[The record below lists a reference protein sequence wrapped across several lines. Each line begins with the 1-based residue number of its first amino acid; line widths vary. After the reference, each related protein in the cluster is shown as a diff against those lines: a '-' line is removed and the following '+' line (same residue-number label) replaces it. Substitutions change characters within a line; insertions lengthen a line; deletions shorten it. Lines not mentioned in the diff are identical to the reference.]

1 MAGYP
6 LGSLSKG
13 LLIME
18 LSDQVDHYIRDF
30 PYQETFNYV
39 ARYTGGDP
47 SMLNAWLPGSEPVL
61 VAAGEDKVVRTN
73 NDTFYKMAFIILDH
87 GPVVL
92 HSDTPSN
99 DRFVSFQLMDDR
111 NVNYRNVVHPSG
123 SYTLFR
129 GQRPAN
135 VEGEAIEAP
144 SSLSVV
150 IVRVEVKDKDDPAD
164 QSAAEEVFRGLRIE
178 GPSIDVFPSVGLL
191 SKYPS
196 DVTEEATRALDEAFQ
211 SLPFLETVVGPG
223 KQPGLDVPY
232 LNHSA
237 GTKGAWGAPG
247 PEHSSYETI
256 FTDADGQILDG
267 SKGDYTL
274 TTSTPPVGAFWSVTV
289 YDTDRGG
296 FFHPNAD
303 NRYHIN
309 NTTALPN
316 SDGTYTFNFKTA
328 CGPDDLNC
336 IETPAGRFDY
346 IARYYLPNDEII
358 NGTWQMPRAK
368 RA

>member
-1 MAGYP
+1 
-6 LGSLSKG
+6 
-13 LLIME
+13 ME
-18 LSDQVDHYIRDF
+18 LSDQVDQYIRDF
-30 PYQETFNYV
+30 PYQETFSYV

-73 NDTFYKMAFIILDH
+73 NDTFYKMAFVVLDQ

-111 NVNYRNVVHPSG
+111 NVNYRNLVHPSG
-123 SYTLFR
+123 SYALFR
-129 GQRPAN
+129 GQPPAN
-135 VEGEAIEAP
+135 VEGEAIEVP

-150 IVRVEVKDKDDPAD
+150 IVRVEVKDKNDPVD
-164 QSAAEEVFRGLRIE
+164 RSAAEEVFRGLRIE
-178 GPSIDVFPSVGLL
+178 GPNIDVFPSVDLL

-196 DVTEEATRALDEAFQ
+196 DVTEGATRALDDAFQ

-237 GTKGAWGAPG
+237 GTKGAWGGPE
-247 PEHSSYETI
+247 PEHSSYETT

-289 YDTDRGG
+289 YDTERGG

-316 SDGTYTFNFKTA
+316 SDGTYTFNFKTV

-336 IETPAGRFDY
+336 LEIPAGRFDY
-346 IARYYLPNDEII
+346 IARYYLPRGEII
-358 NGTWQMPRAK
+358 NGTWQMPRAQL
-368 RA
+368 A